1 MAYEKQNWKDALQA
15 AKSKGSGS
23 DDQFD
28 QRSKKKEAR
37 VMYTRRILEREV
49 KQYLKSKKGAI
60 RYRDIDKIG
69 RRHGF
74 YIT

>member
-1 MAYEKQNWKDALQA
+1 
-15 AKSKGSGS
+15 
-23 DDQFD
+23 
-28 QRSKKKEAR
+28 
-37 VMYTRRILEREV
+37 MYTRRILEREV